1 MVLAVLAVAALGAA
15 SGPLVLRT
23 PASDTV
29 KIEAWG
35 SNALRVRV
43 AVGGGPIQE
52 QPGAL
57 IPPGS
62 DNKGWPMAGSGSAEL
77 SRSGMGIANGNIAA
91 SVDGTTGLVTIRRRS
106 DGTVLLREAGR
117 GAAPPAFYP
126 HSNLTVPAI
135 YEAFE
140 ASDPS
145 ERVFGFGEHQRAE
158 ISLLNQVLPPLPPP
172 RLPPVTTVGL
182 ADL

>member
-1 MVLAVLAVAALGAA
+1 MVLAALAVAALGAA
-15 SGPLVLRT
+15 SADRGARALVLRT

-35 SNALRVRV
+35 PNALRVRV

-52 QPGAL
+52 LPGAL
-57 IPPGS
+57 IQPGS
-62 DNKGWPMAGSGSAEL
+62 DNKGWPVAGSGSAEL
-77 SRSGMGIANGNIAA
+77 WRSGSGIANGNIAA
-91 SVDGTTGLVTIRRRS
+91 SVDGTTGLVTIRRPS

-158 ISLLNQVLPPLPPP
+158 ISLLNQVLPPP
-172 RLPPVTTVGL
+172 RPDCRL
-182 ADL
+182 

>member
-1 MVLAVLAVAALGAA
+1 MVLAALAVAALGAA
-15 SGPLVLRT
+15 SGPVVLRT

-62 DNKGWPMAGSGSAEL
+62 DNKGWPMAGIGSAEL

-158 ISLLNQVLPPLPPP
+158 ISLLNQVLPPP
-172 RLPPVTTVGL
+172 RPDCRL
-182 ADL
+182 